1 MTFHPGPER
10 AGVEMGGFVWL
21 REALH
26 QERMRHASLTDGLL
40 EV

>member
-1 MTFHPGPER
+1 MEQGWSE
-10 AGVEMGGFVWL
+10 GFVWL
-21 REALH
+21 QEPSH